1 MWKFKDSFI
10 KSKEDIPEEYIN
22 SIGFIYTIT
31 QISTGKRYIGK
42 KLLTKAATK
51 MVKGKKKKIRKESDW
66 IDYWSSSPQIKQW
79 IEDAGGTEDF
89 TKEILVFCE
98 KKSELLYAEEYCL
111 YITDSLL
118 VEDFINSNIRSKVFR
133 EWFSKDSSFL
143 DQIKLLKS
151 NLLK

>member
-22 SIGFIYTIT
+22 SIGFIYIIT
-31 QISTGKRYIGK
+31 QISTGKKYIGK

-51 MVKGKKKKIRKESDW
+51 QVKGKKRKIRKESDW

-89 TKEILVFCE
+89 TKEILAFIS
-98 KKSELLYAEEYCL
+98 KKGMMLYAEELAL
-111 YITDSLL
+111 YL
-118 VEDFINSNIRSKVFR
+118 VGALESDNWINQNIRSKIYHNWVLPDEAKVLR
-133 EWFSKDSSFL
+133 ER
-143 DQIKLLKS
+143 IKELR
-151 NLLK
+151 

>member
-1 MWKFKDSFI
+1 MTPWKYKDSI
-10 KSKEDIPEEYIN
+10 IESIDQIPIPKA
-22 SIGFIYTIT
+22 IGFIYIIT

-51 MVKGKKKKIRKESDW
+51 VTKGIKKKIRKESDW
-66 IDYWSSSPQIKQW
+66 LSYWSSSPKIQAW
-79 IEDAGGTEDF
+79 IDENGYDDF
-89 TKEILVFCE
+89 TREILVFCE